1 MCRALRTHNYRTCD
15 KTQVLLRSVLFNKLY
30 KLQTLL
36 DTANEFMKLE
46 KIEFGGIK
54 GKQLSSQVESMFVE
68 FQGLYKVRIYSQIS
82 YNSIEFAL
90 QSLVYS
96 CSQYNEIFLWDLDS
110 YVFKTGWSKELVIF

>member
-1 MCRALRTHNYRTCD
+1 MCGALRTHNNRACD
-15 KTQVLLRSVLFNKLY
+15 KTQVLLRSMLFNKLY

-68 FQGLYKVRIYSQIS
+68 FQGLYKVRIYSQLS

-90 QSLVYS
+90 QSLVHS
-96 CSQYNEIFLWDLDS
+96 CSQYNEIFLWDLDTS
-110 YVFKTGWSKELVIF
+110 VFQTG

>member
-1 MCRALRTHNYRTCD
+1 M
-15 KTQVLLRSVLFNKLY
+15 LFNKLY

-96 CSQYNEIFLWDLDS
+96 CSQYNEIFLWDLDTS
-110 YVFKTGWSKELVIF
+110 VFQTGWSKALVIF

>member
-68 FQGLYKVRIYSQIS
+68 FQGLYKVRIYSQIN

-96 CSQYNEIFLWDLDS
+96 CSQYNEIFLWDLDTS
-110 YVFKTGWSKELVIF
+110 VFQTGWSKALVIF

>member
-1 MCRALRTHNYRTCD
+1 MCRALRTRNYRTCD

-82 YNSIEFAL
+82 Y
-90 QSLVYS
+90 
-96 CSQYNEIFLWDLDS
+96 
-110 YVFKTGWSKELVIF
+110 K